1 MALCRHCDTRVDSR
15 AKISHC
21 VGTACALRAYCAH
34 REWDTHPR
42 IPVTCLLGGRP
53 KGVNTIG
60 LARCPSIL
68 LVVVITNSIVEEE
81 LSGPGVDSPPSSIGD
96 REPSSDH
103 DHVDFSAVV
112 DVAIPIDDLEHLGS
126 RITLK
131 TTKVLVPHPKCLGSQ
146 KNHGTEPKTCEK
158 GPKLGFE
165 YLPTSKTSQCVRTA
179 CMAFPRNRRTERVEE
194 CSGERRRSN
203 IRQQGRGARPDAA
216 AKDPTINESDWSLRP
231 WCLAMVPAP

>member
-1 MALCRHCDTRVDSR
+1 MEESESGGSEIGQRMEGRKEEGGRGPLLGRKFQWHCLILIAPLNHTSPNLISLTGPVDFFMVGKNTATSLLE
-15 AKISHC
+15 AKCLHC
-21 VGTACALRAYCAH
+21 VGTAWAQRAYCA
-34 REWDTHPR
+34 RRGWDTHPR
-42 IPVTCLLGGRP
+42 IPVTCLLGGRL

-96 REPSSDH
+96 REPSSNDA
-103 DHVDFSAVV
+103 HVDFSAVV

-131 TTKVLVPHPKCLGSQ
+131 STKVLVPHPKCLGSQ
-146 KNHGTEPKTCEK
+146 KNPGTEPKTCEK

-165 YLPTSKTSQCVRTA
+165 YLPTSKTSQCVHGI
-179 CMAFPRNRRTERVEE
+179 P
-194 CSGERRRSN
+194 
-203 IRQQGRGARPDAA
+203 
-216 AKDPTINESDWSLRP
+216 
-231 WCLAMVPAP
+231 